1 MSFERHCW
9 VIFSD
14 RNKENNRSN
23 NKNAQPLQFL
33 IPIKSKAPAV
43 HIAWF
48 KILWFQLSARF
59 RFCIPTNLIFIM
71 ENRLYFST
79 VQICDQIAILFCR
92 SYTHTH
98 RKRPRNIYTLFPSR
112 NTFYIAAEYKNEKT
126 KKKNHTHSTKYTY
139 SHAQIHAW
147 ILKYKTM
154 TFFKWRRVSR
164 DLYWIFS
171 MFKINNITTNKFR
184 TMSLIENALT

>member
-1 MSFERHCW
+1 MLSFISKFFEKWDALKIAGSWKMNPNTTTTKTHTYIHQKNSKGTVSFERHCS

-14 RNKENNRSN
+14 WNEENNRSN

-71 ENRLYFST
+71 ENRLYFNT
-79 VQICDQIAILFCR
+79 VQICDQIAILFSR
-92 SYTHTH
+92 LHTHTQEA
-98 RKRPRNIYTLFPSR
+98 T
-112 NTFYIAAEYKNEKT
+112 A
-126 KKKNHTHSTKYTY
+126 
-139 SHAQIHAW
+139 
-147 ILKYKTM
+147 
-154 TFFKWRRVSR
+154 
-164 DLYWIFS
+164 
-171 MFKINNITTNKFR
+171 
-184 TMSLIENALT
+184 